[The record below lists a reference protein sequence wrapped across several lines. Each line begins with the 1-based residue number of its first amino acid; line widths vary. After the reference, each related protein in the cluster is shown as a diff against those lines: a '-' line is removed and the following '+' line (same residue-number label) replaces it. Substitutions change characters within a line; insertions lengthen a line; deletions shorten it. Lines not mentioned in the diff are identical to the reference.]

1 MASNGARAVVATLA
15 MAATGFAAYL
25 SREGYSPAAVPPMTG
40 DVPTYGF
47 GTTRGPDGKPLR
59 GGEKITPPAAVKLA
73 LRDVRAHEGELKK
86 CLGDVALA
94 QYEYDALVS
103 LALNVGTG
111 AVCASSIP
119 NKARAGRYAEM
130 CKTILDFGGFCTQPK
145 ARDGQGRRVCP
156 PGAMAR
162 PRGLT
167 LRREAE
173 YKQCVGETN
182 A

>member
-1 MASNGARAVVATLA
+1 MKTRALA
-15 MAATGFAAYL
+15 AGLVMTAAGFAAYL
-25 SREGYSPAAVPPMTG
+25 AHEGYSPTAVPPLPG

-47 GTTRGPDGKPLR
+47 GTTRGPDDKPLV
-59 GGEKITPPAAVKLA
+59 GGEKITPPAAIKLA
-73 LRDVRAHEGELKK
+73 MRDVTVHEGGLKA
-86 CLGDVALA
+86 CMSGVMLA
-94 QYEYDALVS
+94 QHEYDALMR

-119 NKARAGRYAEM
+119 AKARAGRYAEM
-130 CKTILDFGGFCTQPK
+130 CKSILDFDGFCSRPK
-145 ARDGQGRRVCP
+145 VRKAGKLVCP
-156 PGAMAR
+156 PGAWAR
-162 PRGLT
+162 LRGLT